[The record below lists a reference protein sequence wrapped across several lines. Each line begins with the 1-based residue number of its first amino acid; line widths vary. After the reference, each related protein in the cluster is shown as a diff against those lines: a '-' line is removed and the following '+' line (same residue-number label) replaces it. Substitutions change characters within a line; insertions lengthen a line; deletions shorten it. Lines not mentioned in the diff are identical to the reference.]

1 MSLEQMLVA
10 MAAPLLAGGLHPNG
24 APQNGARPYGVY
36 TNVVSPTHNTLSDGV
51 PIQQDIV
58 QIDVWADTYEGAL
71 TAGNTFAAA
80 VQAADPAPADPLRAV
95 LLESKEKNRGVTL
108 HVKGGNIG
116 MVVTGV
122 DDQYVTG
129 RSQTTSRIVVRIDRI
144 DGVSAMF

>member
-1 MSLEQMLVA
+1 MSRIV
-10 MAAPLLAGGLHPNG
+10 PVLL
-24 APQNGARPYGVY
+24 
-36 TNVVSPTHNTLSDGV
+36 LS
-51 PIQQDIV
+51 
-58 QIDVWADTYEGAL
+58 AL
-71 TAGNTFAAA
+71 FAAG

-95 LLESKEKNRGVTL
+95 LMESKEKNRGVTL

-129 RSQTTSRIVVRIDRI
+129 RSQTTSRIVVRMDRI